1 MNMMIS
7 LDNDRLTTSLI
18 ENVKGKRR
26 KMQIIIRR
34 VK

>member
-1 MNMMIS
+1 MNKMIK
-7 LDNDRLTTSLI
+7 LDNDRLTTFLTENAI
-18 ENVKGKRR
+18 EKRR